1 MRRKDRE
8 ITDKEKIRQIV
19 ESCYCCRIGFCDE
32 GQVYIVPLN
41 FGYVIRQEQYTFYFH
56 SAKEGRKIDLIQ
68 KNPHVGIELDTGG
81 QLIVSDLACGCS
93 TRYQSIIANGI
104 LHMVTD
110 PAEKEA
116 GLLSILEHTTG
127 KRDWHFDHAMLQAVN
142 VFKADITNLSCK
154 EHE

>member
-8 ITDKEKIRQIV
+8 VTDKEKIRQIIDR
-19 ESCYCCRIGFCDE
+19 CFCCRIGFCDE
-32 GQVYIVPLN
+32 GQVYIVPMN
-41 FGYVIRQEQYTFYFH
+41 FGYVTRQDRYTFYFH

-93 TRYQSIIANGI
+93 ARYQSIVANGI

-116 GLLSILEHTTG
+116 GLLAILKHTTG
-127 KRDWHFDHAMLQAVN
+127 KQDWHFDESMLQAVC

-154 EHE
+154 EHK